1 MLKPRVRV
9 GSRVAAAAVGRGRS
23 LAITTRA
30 RATPASVE
38 SRERVRAARA
48 LRQPA
53 SAAAAARR
61 ARAPST
67 PTDADAVAVVAMTTP
82 EVTSRAEAI
91 AEAVP
96 PAPDAPAARDATK
109 AAESTAAPASEEKKK
124 KKRKTTTTIDGGGT
138 GDDEKVDEGPPKKP
152 ETPRVPKPDRREL
165 DRDVQILQAAADE
178 QQARI
183 EALKRKIEA
192 KRETKKSI
200 SQGAAGPRARIA
212 ELNAEFNARMVRA
225 RSLDRRPVAS
235 RPVVASNVPSVP
247 SLVCLRMRRDFFD
260 AASTFVRRPSLTRP
274 SSPRSRPR
282 S

>member
-1 MLKPRVRV
+1 
-9 GSRVAAAAVGRGRS
+9 
-23 LAITTRA
+23 
-30 RATPASVE
+30 
-38 SRERVRAARA
+38 
-48 LRQPA
+48 
-53 SAAAAARR
+53 
-61 ARAPST
+61 
-67 PTDADAVAVVAMTTP
+67 MTTP

-124 KKRKTTTTIDGGGT
+124 KKKTTTTTTINGGGN
-138 GDDEKVDEGPPKKP
+138 GDDEKDDEGPPKKP

-225 RSLDRRPVAS
+225 RSLVRRPVAS
-235 RPVVASNVPSVP
+235 R
-247 SLVCLRMRRDFFD
+247 LVQSSRRTSRRVGPLSCLS
-260 AASTFVRRPSLTRP
+260 AIEA
-274 SSPRSRPR
+274 
-282 S
+282 

>member
-124 KKRKTTTTIDGGGT
+124 KKKKTTTTIDGGGT

>member
-124 KKRKTTTTIDGGGT
+124 KKKTTTTIDGGGT

-225 RSLDRRPVAS
+225 RSLVRRPVAS
-235 RPVVASNVPSVP
+235 R
-247 SLVCLRMRRDFFD
+247 LVQSSRRTSRRVGPLSCLS
-260 AASTFVRRPSLTRP
+260 AIEA
-274 SSPRSRPR
+274 
-282 S
+282 

>member
-124 KKRKTTTTIDGGGT
+124 KKKKTTTTTTINGGGN
-138 GDDEKVDEGPPKKP
+138 GDDEKDDEGPPKKP

-225 RSLDRRPVAS
+225 RSLVRRPVAS
-235 RPVVASNVPSVP
+235 R
-247 SLVCLRMRRDFFD
+247 LVQSSRRTSRRVGPLSCLS
-260 AASTFVRRPSLTRP
+260 AIEA
-274 SSPRSRPR
+274 
-282 S
+282 

>member
-124 KKRKTTTTIDGGGT
+124 KKKTTTTTTINGGGN
-138 GDDEKVDEGPPKKP
+138 GDDEKDDEGPPKKP

-225 RSLDRRPVAS
+225 RSLVRRPVAS
-235 RPVVASNVPSVP
+235 R
-247 SLVCLRMRRDFFD
+247 LVQSSRRTSRRVGPLSCLS
-260 AASTFVRRPSLTRP
+260 AIEA
-274 SSPRSRPR
+274 
-282 S
+282 